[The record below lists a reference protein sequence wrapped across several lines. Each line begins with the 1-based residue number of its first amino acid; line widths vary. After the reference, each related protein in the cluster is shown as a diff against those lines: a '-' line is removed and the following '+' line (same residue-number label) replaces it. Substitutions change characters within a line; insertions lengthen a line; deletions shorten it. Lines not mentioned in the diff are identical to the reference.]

1 MIGDRKTENIMTG
14 IKDTSVTLEN
24 IKSTQ
29 FIGGQSFVTYIS
41 KSDDAYDF
49 FLTVPPSWK
58 TARISFTY
66 SPEALNKHHIVTPN
80 VFYRIDN
87 SSVME
92 APAVGSNG
100 SISGV
105 SVFQDGSGQGFS
117 SWIMQIGNFDS
128 GSHTFYFKYY
138 FYGTVSGTFSTV
150 AL

>member
-29 FIGGQSFVTYIS
+29 FIGGQSFVTYITN
-41 KSDDAYDF
+41 SDNQYDF
-49 FLTVPPSWK
+49 ALTLPSSWK

-66 SPEALNKHHIVTPN
+66 TAEAATKHHIVKPNIFYRVDNPN
-80 VFYRIDN
+80 V
-87 SSVME
+87 ME
-92 APAVGSNG
+92 SPVVGTNGAVSDLDF
-100 SISGV
+100 
-105 SVFQDGSGQGFS
+105 FQDGGGQGFS
-117 SWIMQIGNFDS
+117 SWIMQIANFDTS
-128 GSHTFYFKYY
+128 SHTFYFKYY